1 MLIKVIN
8 IIIFKI
14 INIMVNINVNS
25 SILYIGSVQY
35 LKEASSDDFYTY
47 PISILI
53 FLK

>member
-25 SILYIGSVQY
+25 SIRYIGSVLY